1 MVLLLLLLLLPP
13 ASLQAGNDSRSSQR
27 NVYGMDQPKH
37 MSGRQGGFVEIP
49 FSFYHPWELASD
61 PRMTIMWR
69 WKNFHGPFIYNSA
82 LSFIHEQ
89 FKNRLV
95 LNWTQGQT
103 SGSLRI
109 LNLRKEDESTYF
121 CRVRLNTRSA
131 RQEVWQSIDG
141 TRLTIT
147 HDEKTTVQ
155 STQTPTCSVTTAAR
169 EVTTEGQE
177 GGGPWPLSPGAV
189 AGVAVAVAV
198 LVTGILALLLVLKW
212 KRKKGRQAKPD
223 TPAAELSRNTGQYDN
238 IGHKGQDQNPKHKP
252 KDDGVVYASL
262 ALSTS
267 SSTGQPPSTPAH
279 GTPQE
284 DTVYSV
290 VKGK

>member
-1 MVLLLLLLLLPP
+1 METWV
-13 ASLQAGNDSRSSQR
+13 SSQALQESLIVAHSLIVAQ
-27 NVYGMDQPKH
+27 NCDYSAQ
-37 MSGRQGGFVEIP
+37 SGEG
-49 FSFYHPWELASD
+49 S
-61 PRMTIMWR
+61 WR
-69 WKNFHGPFIYNSA
+69 WLWSCCCCCCCCCHRHPCK
-82 LSFIHEQ
+82 L
-89 FKNRLV
+89 FKNRLI

-121 CRVRLNTRSA
+121 CRVQLYTRTA
-131 RQEVWQSIDG
+131 GWQKWQSIDG
-141 TRLTIT
+141 TTLNIT

-267 SSTGQPPSTPAH
+267 SSAGQPPSTPAH

-284 DTVYSV
+284 DTVYSL